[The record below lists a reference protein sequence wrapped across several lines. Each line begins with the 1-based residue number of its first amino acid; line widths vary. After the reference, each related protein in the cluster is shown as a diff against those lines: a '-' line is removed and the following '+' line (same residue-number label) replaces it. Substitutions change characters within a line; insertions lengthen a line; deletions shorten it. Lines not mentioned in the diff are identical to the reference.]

1 MDDGLQHVYAP
12 PSGLAL
18 GKVKDTVDSQSRGRV
33 QVALLASGVE
43 VWAACIVPSAGL
55 NYGVALLPKQDEIVL
70 VAFLT
75 PDQAFV
81 VGAVWSGRNSAPSAA
96 APVQNR
102 YAITTAK
109 GTTLLFDD
117 SGPSFSVTT
126 PGNNSVTLTAAGG
139 GNCTIQ
145 VGMTTIEVTSSG
157 VTINSTATIS
167 LQTQSMS
174 VSSPSV
180 TVDAATQQNS
190 GVVQCD
196 SLIANTVMGASYTP
210 GAGNIW

>member
-1 MDDGLQHVYAP
+1 MDGLQHLYAP
-12 PSGLAL
+12 PTGLAL

-33 QVALLASGVE
+33 QVTLLASGIDVS
-43 VWAACIVPSAGL
+43 AACIVPSAGL

-81 VGAVWSGRNSAPSAA
+81 VGAVWSGQNSAPSAA
-96 APVQNR
+96 DPVQSR
-102 YAITTAK
+102 YAITTAQ

-126 PGNNSVTLTAAGG
+126 PSNNSITLTDAGG
-139 GNCTIQ
+139 GSCTIQ
-145 VGMTTIEVTSSG
+145 VGMTTIQVTPTG
-157 VTINSTATIS
+157 VNINGTSTIA

-174 VSSPSV
+174 VTSPSI
-180 TVDAATQQNS
+180 TVDAASQQNS
-190 GVVQCD
+190 GIVQCD
-196 SLIANTVMGASYTP
+196 TLIAATVAGTSYTP